1 MLLLVLDAVDQCN
14 NVMVKLQLSV
24 DGHSD
29 FCFITRNER
38 SQLSLIKVKKVY
50 MIQICAL
57 RRRLRPKCSRKLTLS
72 VESFP

>member
-24 DGHSD
+24 DGHPD

-38 SQLSLIKVKKVY
+38 SPLSLIEVKKVHMY
-50 MIQICAL
+50 TNLCTETSTTAEVL
-57 RRRLRPKCSRKLTLS
+57 
-72 VESFP
+72 

>member
-24 DGHSD
+24 DGHPE

-50 MIQICAL
+50 MYTNLCTETSTMAEVL
-57 RRRLRPKCSRKLTLS
+57 
-72 VESFP
+72 